1 MKQKYIIQY
10 GEGKNQ
16 LIVREM
22 AELDKG
28 LMSVL
33 FEETLE
39 LDHLKQA
46 VKSDRNT
53 LINAIRTPS
62 FYPTAPCAEKLA
74 DAIKSFIRAKD
85 TPSLE
90 VIFDDA
96 EFLAKETAEKTA
108 VDDAD
113 DGVEIDKLLDEDED
127 EDTYNQD
134 EEDIKAIS
142 SPKESLRVADDDSA
156 LPEEDEK

>member
-39 LDHLKQA
+39 LAHLEQA

-74 DAIKSFIRAKD
+74 DAIKAFIRAKN
-85 TPSLE
+85 TPSVE

-96 EFLAKETAEKTA
+96 EFLAKETAEKTDS
-108 VDDAD
+108 DDAD
-113 DGVEIDKLLDEDED
+113 DGVEIDKLLDEDA
-127 EDTYNQD
+127 DTYNQD

-142 SPKESLRVADDDSA
+142 SPKESLKVADDDSA